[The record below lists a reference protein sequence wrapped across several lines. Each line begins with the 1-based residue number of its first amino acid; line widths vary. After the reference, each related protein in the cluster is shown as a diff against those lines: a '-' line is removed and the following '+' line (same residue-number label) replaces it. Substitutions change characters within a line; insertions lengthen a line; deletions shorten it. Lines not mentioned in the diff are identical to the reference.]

1 MDPVATQAR
10 LELDRIRRRL
20 GELPLAAAQ
29 AGMPAAHRTL
39 AALAALGAPQGAT
52 APTVPDLG
60 PAIVPDQLTVLV
72 WDAYAA
78 GRGDG
83 IPALLADLRRA
94 LG

>member
-1 MDPVATQAR
+1 
-10 LELDRIRRRL
+10 
-20 GELPLAAAQ
+20 
-29 AGMPAAHRTL
+29 
-39 AALAALGAPQGAT
+39 
-52 APTVPDLG
+52 VPERG
-60 PAIVPDQLTVLV
+60 PAVVVDQLTVVV